1 MGRRIRW
8 LGVVMVVALGLIVIQ
23 LVNIQLVKAKALQTS
38 PYNPR
43 VSGQQ
48 YHNPRGTIFAAD
60 GTVLAKSVPVTPTAS
75 YPYHYMRQYPD
86 GPLFSGIVGYDSPIF
101 YGRTG
106 IEEEY
111 NSDLG
116 VHQQA
121 PQTLSQL
128 LFRQKLPVTTD
139 DVTLTVEPK
148 LQQQVWDALTTLPP
162 GANKDGAVVV
172 LDPKTGA
179 VLAMVSNPT
188 FDNNAMASESLSA
201 EKLAYLSYTTKD
213 AEGFLPL
220 RPIATEEFFFPGST
234 MKVVTSTSVYNLK
247 PSLANF
253 NYPVAPCQTFSD
265 APLNPLCNDGSSPA
279 TAVPCGGMMTIMLPQ
294 SCDPGY
300 GELGVQVGVETLR
313 QQAFL
318 FGYNTV
324 PPIDLPDVIA
334 SKVTPLPSNAQRL
347 QADTAIGQ
355 QTVETTALQNAMVA
369 EGIANGGVMMTPHL
383 MSQIRDSK
391 GNIVTTYAPQPRP
404 RSASTL
410 ATQAVTSLMEG
421 VAQSPGVPFVPD
433 ATAGGIFPPYLCA
446 AVKTGTA
453 QTGLSLNH
461 DWMIGFAPANNPQVA
476 VAVVVPFQ
484 AQASDGASVAGPI
497 MRAVLEAALPQG
509 SVSQP
514 CSVPAPPVTDFTTA
528 PAIPPAPHP

>member
-1 MGRRIRW
+1 
-8 LGVVMVVALGLIVIQ
+8 
-23 LVNIQLVKAKALQTS
+23 
-38 PYNPR
+38 
-43 VSGQQ
+43 
-48 YHNPRGTIFAAD
+48 
-60 GTVLAKSVPVTPTAS
+60 
-75 YPYHYMRQYPD
+75 
-86 GPLFSGIVGYDSPIF
+86 
-101 YGRTG
+101 
-106 IEEEY
+106 
-111 NSDLG
+111 
-116 VHQQA
+116 
-121 PQTLSQL
+121 
-128 LFRQKLPVTTD
+128 
-139 DVTLTVEPK
+139 
-148 LQQQVWDALTTLPP
+148 
-162 GANKDGAVVV
+162 
-172 LDPKTGA
+172 
-179 VLAMVSNPT
+179 
-188 FDNNAMASESLSA
+188 
-201 EKLAYLSYTTKD
+201 
-213 AEGFLPL
+213 
-220 RPIATEEFFFPGST
+220 
-234 MKVVTSTSVYNLK
+234 
-247 PSLANF
+247 
-253 NYPVAPCQTFSD
+253 
-265 APLNPLCNDGSSPA
+265 
-279 TAVPCGGMMTIMLPQ
+279 MTIMLPQ

-453 QTGLSLNH
+453 QTGLSTNH